1 MTKWTTARIPD
12 QTGRVAIVTGANTGL
27 GLETAKALAAKGA
40 HVVLA
45 VRNLDKG
52 KAAVDWIAR
61 SAPTAD
67 LELQQLDLGSL
78 ASVRAAADDLKGKFD
93 RIDLLINNAGVTSPE
108 AKLSQLTHADMA
120 RVFTTNTIGPA
131 VLLAGLVPN
140 LRAGQRKL
148 AVNITSMLGSIG
160 GMGGSNV
167 GFSYAYCA
175 SKAALNMV
183 TAKAARE
190 LQGDGITVVCIC
202 PGWNR
207 TDMGGPNA
215 PLDPSQGVASVIKTI
230 DRLTH
235 ADTGRY
241 LSHEGQAYEW

>member
-1 MTKWTTARIPD
+1 MNIL
-12 QTGRVAIVTGANTGL
+12 ITGANRGL
-27 GLETAKALAAKGA
+27 GLEFAKQYAARGETVFATVREPAKAPTELARYAKRVHA
-40 HVVLA
+40 
-45 VRNLDKG
+45 LD
-52 KAAVDWIAR
+52 VSD
-61 SAPTAD
+61 T
-67 LELQQLDLGSL
+67 
-78 ASVRAAADDLKGKFD
+78 ASVRSLAEALKGQA
-93 RIDLLINNAGVTSPE
+93 IDLLINNAGVTSPE

>member
-1 MTKWTTARIPD
+1 MNIL
-12 QTGRVAIVTGANTGL
+12 ITGANRGL
-27 GLETAKALAAKGA
+27 GLEFAKQYAARGENVFATVREPKKAPAELARYAKRIDALDVTDAANVRALAEA
-40 HVVLA
+40 
-45 VRNLDKG
+45 
-52 KAAVDWIAR
+52 
-61 SAPTAD
+61 
-67 LELQQLDLGSL
+67 
-78 ASVRAAADDLKGKFD
+78 LKGQA
-93 RIDLLINNAGVTSPE
+93 IDLLINNAGVTSPE
-108 AKLSQLTHADMA
+108 AKLAQLSHADMA

-131 VLLAGLVPN
+131 VLLAALVPN

-148 AVNITSMLGSIG
+148 AINITSMLGSIG

-183 TAKAARE
+183 TAKASRE
-190 LQGDGITVVCIC
+190 LKGDGITVVSIC

-215 PLDPSQGVASVIKTI
+215 PLAPSQGVASVIKTI